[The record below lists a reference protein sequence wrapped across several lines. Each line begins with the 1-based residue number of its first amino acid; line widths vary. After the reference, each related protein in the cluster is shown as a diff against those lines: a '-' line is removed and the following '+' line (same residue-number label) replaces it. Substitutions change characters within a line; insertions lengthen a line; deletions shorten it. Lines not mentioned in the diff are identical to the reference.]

1 MNAEALDNAS
11 QGLAQS
17 CLRLVYRH
25 LDDGIEG
32 IGGMIVAAG
41 ACGLDRGD
49 LRRSIDRNGR
59 RGVVLDD
66 IVHIGQ
72 RIRAVNYGL
81 ITRIASAIV
90 QPWDL
95 DVFPRVSLTDKE
107 RADRLEQLV
116 RSMPLGAQLVE
127 EALGGRR

>member
-1 MNAEALDNAS
+1 MSIGAEALDNAAD
-11 QGLAQS
+11 GVAAG
-17 CLRLVYRH
+17 CLRLAYRH
-25 LDDGIEG
+25 FDDAIEG
-32 IGGMIVAAG
+32 IGGMVVASG

-66 IVHIGQ
+66 IVRIGM

-95 DVFPRVSLTDKE
+95 EVFPRVTLTDKE
-107 RADRLEQLV
+107 RADRLERLV
-116 RSMPLGAQLVE
+116 RSMPLGQQLVE
-127 EALGGRR
+127 EALR